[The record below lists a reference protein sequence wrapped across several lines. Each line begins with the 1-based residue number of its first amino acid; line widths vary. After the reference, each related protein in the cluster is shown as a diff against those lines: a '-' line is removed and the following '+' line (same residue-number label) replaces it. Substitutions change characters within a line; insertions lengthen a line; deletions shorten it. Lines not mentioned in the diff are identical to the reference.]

1 MRWQRVARLI
11 VVLAFVGVA
20 LLVGTTLRRRAVKTI
35 EAPATATDPKAIVES
50 EGGQTFRVNRE
61 REEVR
66 IHYDRLVTY
75 QDNTSKM
82 MGVNVTTARSDRTFV
97 VTADEGQVGKD
108 ESTIEL
114 DGHVTVTASDGLV
127 LRARHAVYTQNDG
140 MTRIPGEARFS
151 RGRMRGAG
159 LGLTFDQAEDV
170 LTIAEKARVRVAPGR
185 RGESATTLAAGALE
199 FRRRERTMRFDRQMT
214 ATRGGQHIA
223 SDIAVAHLT
232 EDEQDVESMELR
244 GHSSIRQTRRTPG
257 GLESLV
263 GQDMDLKYGADGH
276 ALERAL
282 INGHAA
288 VRIAGNQR
296 QSGREISAS
305 MIDLAL
311 APNGTTLKSLTARDE
326 VRVSLPAD
334 DSGVAR
340 TIAAQA
346 LDGLGDD
353 QRGLTGAHFSG
364 GVQFTEKGA
373 NLERSARAATLDLA
387 VASGFSSISDAR
399 FANGVRFTDGVLYS
413 TSAFAK
419 YALDAGTLELTGSD
433 PASPTPHIVNDQLTV
448 DAARVDVT
456 LQGPI
461 VKATGAVKSVLQ
473 PKGRGSQTSETDL
486 RMPSMLKQDQPVNVT
501 AEALDYNGAD
511 AKAVYTG
518 KALLWQGET
527 QIKAPTISID
537 SKLGDLDTT
546 GPVAVVA
553 MMSQEGK
560 DGKPERVRSV
570 GTADRFQYEDAKRRG
585 VYTGTAHLRGPQGDL
600 TADRIELFLEK
611 SGDALERLEGYDAV
625 SLRSATRKTTGTR
638 LSYFGVDGRYVVTG
652 APVKAVDECGRETVG
667 RTLTFFK
674 ATDRIVVDGNEQART
689 QTTGKQN
696 CQGTSR

>member
-1 MRWQRVARLI
+1 MRWQRVARLV
-11 VVLAFVGVA
+11 VVLAFIGVA

-127 LRARHAVYTQNDG
+127 LKARHAVYTQNDG
-140 MTRIPGEARFS
+140 MTRIPGEAQFS

-159 LGLTFDQAEDV
+159 LGLTFDQAENV
-170 LTIAEKARVRVAPGR
+170 LTIAEKARVRVAPDR
-185 RGESATTLAAGALE
+185 RGEGGTTLTAGALE

-214 ATRGGQHIA
+214 ATRGGQRIA

-244 GHSSIRQTRRTPG
+244 GQSSIRQTRRKPG

-288 VRIAGNQR
+288 VRIAGDQR

-311 APNGTTLKSLTARDE
+311 APNGTTLKSLTARDD

-334 DSGVAR
+334 DAGVAR
-340 TIAAQA
+340 TVAAQA

-353 QRGLTGAHFSG
+353 EHGLTGAHFSG
-364 GVQFTEKGA
+364 AVQFTEKGA
-373 NLERSARAATLDLA
+373 HLERSARAATLDLA
-387 VASGFSSISDAR
+387 VSPGFSSISDAR
-399 FANGVRFTDGVLYS
+399 FATGVRFTDGALYS

-419 YALDAGTLELTGSD
+419 YALDAGTLELTGSE
-433 PASPTPHIVNDQLTV
+433 PASLTPHIVNDQITV

-473 PKGRGSQTSETDL
+473 PKKKGSQTSETDL

-518 KALLWQGET
+518 KALLWQGDT
-527 QIKAPTISID
+527 QIKAPTISFD

-546 GPVAVVA
+546 GPVAIVA

-560 DGKPERVRSV
+560 DGKPERVRSL

-585 VYTGTAHLRGPQGDL
+585 VYTGAAHLRGPQGDL

-611 SGDALERLEGYDAV
+611 DGDALERLEGYDAV